1 MKIMFVKDLAE
12 ARREMKKMLAPKL
25 AIVFRNYNDKTLA
38 AWVPDGYS
46 SGYFVTR
53 NDLKKNPNLMKSLS
67 MTFFSKRMLLTLK
80 ICHKSSKLAY
90 RPDHSHHSA
99 RIRQPVKPNNLGRP

>member
-12 ARREMKKMLAPKL
+12 ARREMKKMLAPKM

-46 SGYFVTR
+46 SGYLVTR
-53 NDLKKNPNLMKSLS
+53 NDLKKNPNLS
-67 MTFFSKRMLLTLK
+67 FSHNHGGSQGAFEELK
-80 ICHKSSKLAY
+80 HDVLFKKEILRCSK
-90 RPDHSHHSA
+90 
-99 RIRQPVKPNNLGRP
+99 